1 MFQHHRCCAFDN
13 LRLPNGS
20 AGYPG
25 LAHGLWGTTPSV
37 LRFLSAIR
45 RECSRYTHAFSE
57 KAQHL
62 WRWISLRMFT
72 QGRLVP
78 RQPRAIKSTTR
89 TELRNESIRGDRCV
103 HWSTGMTPTSLRS
116 ARIHHVGYIHWYTGI
131 KHTALRRYNIQ
142 NCEYIHWNTGITP
155 TALRRYNIQNCEYI
169 HYNIGIKYTALR
181 GARIH
186 HVGYIHWN
194 TGITP
199 TALPI
204 GNTLN
209 IDCLHLKNMNIYVD
223 VWAFISLFRVSIHI
237 HFMPFTYKT
246 QLAK

>member
-1 MFQHHRCCAFDN
+1 MCSLEYWHN
-13 LRLPNGS
+13 TYGV
-20 AGYPG
+20 
-25 LAHGLWGTTPSV
+25 AHEGIHI
-37 LRFLSAIR
+37 AI
-45 RECSRYTHAFSE
+45 F
-57 KAQHL
+57 
-62 WRWISLRMFT
+62 
-72 QGRLVP
+72 
-78 RQPRAIKSTTR
+78 
-89 TELRNESIRGDRCV
+89 
-103 HWSTGMTPTSLRS
+103 
-116 ARIHHVGYIHWYTGI
+116 IHWNTGTI
-131 KHTALRRYNIQ
+131 PTALRRYNIQ

-181 GARIH
+181 GVRIH

-209 IDCLHLKNMNIYVD
+209 IDCLHLKNMNIFVD
-223 VWAFISLFRVSIHI
+223 VWAFLSQFFISTHI